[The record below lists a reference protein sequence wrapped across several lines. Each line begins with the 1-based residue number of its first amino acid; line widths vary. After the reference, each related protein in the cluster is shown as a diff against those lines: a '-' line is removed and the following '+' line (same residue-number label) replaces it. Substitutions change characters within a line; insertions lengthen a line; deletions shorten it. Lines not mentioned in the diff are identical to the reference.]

1 MSGGIFHAA
10 AFSSICDSVDRGQTL
25 SRGRGSVCRA
35 TDEIE
40 GGLCYRIEGGARC
53 AGAGMDGKGVE
64 GGGRHPRE
72 RGRILAGGDLAAV
85 AGQANSGFEGAFDF
99 GQSGGKSGADLL
111 VERRF
116 GKRGADKEASARRP
130 FARQIYRERGA
141 IDTAQRLAQ
150 REVGGERLLHAVAR
164 DPAVAIE
171 QGAVEGGLV
180 AEGRVQARPVHPG
193 GGGEVVEGGC
203 GIAGLPERGHRAGE
217 SEVGV
222 VAAGAAAARRGFL
235 YHPV

>member
-85 AGQANSGFEGAFDF
+85 AGQAISGCEGVCF
-99 GQSGGKSGADLL
+99 SGKAGEKGGADLF
-111 VERRF
+111 VGGRF
-116 GKRGADKEASARRP
+116 GRRGAKKEAPAPRPSAR
-130 FARQIYRERGA
+130 
-141 IDTAQRLAQ
+141 
-150 REVGGERLLHAVAR
+150 
-164 DPAVAIE
+164 
-171 QGAVEGGLV
+171 
-180 AEGRVQARPVHPG
+180 
-193 GGGEVVEGGC
+193 
-203 GIAGLPERGHRAGE
+203 
-217 SEVGV
+217 
-222 VAAGAAAARRGFL
+222 
-235 YHPV
+235 